1 MKLFNK
7 KLKPIL
13 IDQNIINEYMKQK
26 YPEPIKIVH
35 LPAKESDLNK
45 LLKKIMYN
53 IILFIYNYFLI
64 ISILIIVGSYLY
76 YRYIWYQK
84 NKNINDA
91 KKKESTEIKKYFDD
105 IFSGKNV
112 VDVNL
117 DESKEKKF
125 KNIGNYMTINQND
138 NLIKP
143 GKKIDISVA
152 NNNGYMNHLKQTLN
166 NNFILKNNTPN
177 YTEPKIN
184 NVEIKTNNTEQNII
198 KQPQKTVRFANQ
210 DFDAFGRNNINPK
223 TGEIIAFN
231 DKFDNYSI
239 F

>member
-26 YPEPIKIVH
+26 YPDPIKIVH

-84 NKNINDA
+84 NKDINNA

-112 VDVNL
+112 VDVDVN
-117 DESKEKKF
+117 EFKENKL
-125 KNIGNYMTINQND
+125 KNIGNYMTVNKND

-143 GKKIDISVA
+143 GKKMDISVA
-152 NNNGYMNHLKQTLN
+152 NNNGYLNHLKHTLN
-166 NNFILKNNTPN
+166 NNFILQNNSPN